1 MSEKYLIFG
10 ATGSVGSS
18 LAEQLKNS
26 GNDIHLVA
34 RNESEVKTIA
44 EKLGC
49 SYTVA
54 DVLEDG
60 FIEKVK
66 SDINDIKGIA
76 YCVGSIDL
84 KPLRMVTEADMNK
97 CMKLNLY
104 SAIEAIKGFQ
114 ESLKKNK
121 GSVVLFST
129 VAAQR
134 GFTNHTIIAS
144 AKAAVE
150 GLTVTLAAEFA
161 PNIRVNCIAP
171 SLSKSK
177 IAEPMLKNPAIA
189 EGIAKAHP
197 LKRLGEGKDSAALAK
212 FLITEESSWVTGQVI
227 AVAVALGAQDLF
239 KNLISGILVLVEKRF
254 KIGDWILVEG
264 IIEGIVEKIGFRST
278 VLRKFDKSLAI
289 IPNFQFAENAVI
301 NISETTNWRID
312 WAITLQYDT
321 TVDQLKKIRNEIE
334 DHINKND
341 DFDKAVGVAVRVE
354 KFSDSSIDMRVRCFT
369 TSNSFSTWLEV
380 KEKLA
385 IEIKQIVEGNKAAF
399 AFPSQSIYIEKK

>member
-26 GNDIHLVA
+26 GNNIHLIA
-34 RNESEVKTIA
+34 RNENEVKTIA

-49 SYTVA
+49 TYTVA
-54 DVLEDG
+54 DVLEEG

-66 SDINDIKGIA
+66 SDISEIKGIA

-161 PNIRVNCIAP
+161 PHIRVNCIAP

-212 FLITEESSWVTGQVI
+212 FLITEESSWITGQII
-227 AVAVALGAQDLF
+227 AVDG
-239 KNLISGILVLVEKRF
+239 G
-254 KIGDWILVEG
+254 
-264 IIEGIVEKIGFRST
+264 RS
-278 VLRKFDKSLAI
+278 
-289 IPNFQFAENAVI
+289 
-301 NISETTNWRID
+301 
-312 WAITLQYDT
+312 
-321 TVDQLKKIRNEIE
+321 
-334 DHINKND
+334 
-341 DFDKAVGVAVRVE
+341 
-354 KFSDSSIDMRVRCFT
+354 
-369 TSNSFSTWLEV
+369 
-380 KEKLA
+380 KL
-385 IEIKQIVEGNKAAF
+385 
-399 AFPSQSIYIEKK
+399 S

>member
-26 GNDIHLVA
+26 GNDIHLIA
-34 RNESEVKTIA
+34 RNESEVKAIA
-44 EKLGC
+44 EKLSC

-84 KPLRMVTEADMNK
+84 KPLRMVTEVDMNK

-212 FLITEESSWVTGQVI
+212 FLITKESSWVTGQII
-227 AVAVALGAQDLF
+227 AVDG
-239 KNLISGILVLVEKRF
+239 G
-254 KIGDWILVEG
+254 
-264 IIEGIVEKIGFRST
+264 RS
-278 VLRKFDKSLAI
+278 
-289 IPNFQFAENAVI
+289 
-301 NISETTNWRID
+301 
-312 WAITLQYDT
+312 
-321 TVDQLKKIRNEIE
+321 
-334 DHINKND
+334 
-341 DFDKAVGVAVRVE
+341 
-354 KFSDSSIDMRVRCFT
+354 
-369 TSNSFSTWLEV
+369 
-380 KEKLA
+380 KL
-385 IEIKQIVEGNKAAF
+385 
-399 AFPSQSIYIEKK
+399 S

>member
-26 GNDIHLVA
+26 GKDIHLTA
-34 RNESEVKTIA
+34 RNESEVKAIA
-44 EKLGC
+44 EKLDC

-66 SDINDIKGIA
+66 LDVNDIKGIA

-114 ESLKKNK
+114 ESLKKNR

-212 FLITEESSWVTGQVI
+212 FLITEESSWITGQII
-227 AVAVALGAQDLF
+227 AVDG
-239 KNLISGILVLVEKRF
+239 G
-254 KIGDWILVEG
+254 
-264 IIEGIVEKIGFRST
+264 RS
-278 VLRKFDKSLAI
+278 
-289 IPNFQFAENAVI
+289 
-301 NISETTNWRID
+301 
-312 WAITLQYDT
+312 
-321 TVDQLKKIRNEIE
+321 
-334 DHINKND
+334 
-341 DFDKAVGVAVRVE
+341 
-354 KFSDSSIDMRVRCFT
+354 
-369 TSNSFSTWLEV
+369 
-380 KEKLA
+380 KL
-385 IEIKQIVEGNKAAF
+385 
-399 AFPSQSIYIEKK
+399 S

>member
-34 RNESEVKTIA
+34 RNESEVKVIA

-66 SDINDIKGIA
+66 SDISDIKGVA

-227 AVAVALGAQDLF
+227 AVDG
-239 KNLISGILVLVEKRF
+239 G
-254 KIGDWILVEG
+254 
-264 IIEGIVEKIGFRST
+264 RS
-278 VLRKFDKSLAI
+278 
-289 IPNFQFAENAVI
+289 
-301 NISETTNWRID
+301 
-312 WAITLQYDT
+312 
-321 TVDQLKKIRNEIE
+321 
-334 DHINKND
+334 
-341 DFDKAVGVAVRVE
+341 
-354 KFSDSSIDMRVRCFT
+354 
-369 TSNSFSTWLEV
+369 
-380 KEKLA
+380 KL
-385 IEIKQIVEGNKAAF
+385 
-399 AFPSQSIYIEKK
+399 S

>member
-34 RNESEVKTIA
+34 RNESEVKAIA
-44 EKLGC
+44 DKLGC
-49 SYTVA
+49 SHTVA

-66 SDINDIKGIA
+66 SDVNDIKGIA

-161 PNIRVNCIAP
+161 PHIRVNCIAP

-212 FLITEESSWVTGQVI
+212 FLITEESSWITGQII
-227 AVAVALGAQDLF
+227 AVDG
-239 KNLISGILVLVEKRF
+239 G
-254 KIGDWILVEG
+254 
-264 IIEGIVEKIGFRST
+264 RS
-278 VLRKFDKSLAI
+278 
-289 IPNFQFAENAVI
+289 
-301 NISETTNWRID
+301 
-312 WAITLQYDT
+312 
-321 TVDQLKKIRNEIE
+321 
-334 DHINKND
+334 
-341 DFDKAVGVAVRVE
+341 
-354 KFSDSSIDMRVRCFT
+354 
-369 TSNSFSTWLEV
+369 
-380 KEKLA
+380 KL
-385 IEIKQIVEGNKAAF
+385 
-399 AFPSQSIYIEKK
+399 S

>member
-18 LAEQLKNS
+18 LAEQLTSS

-34 RNESEVKTIA
+34 RNEDEVKVIA
-44 EKLGC
+44 DKLGC
-49 SYTVA
+49 SYTVV

-66 SDINDIKGIA
+66 SDINEIKGIA

-84 KPLRMVTEADMNK
+84 KPLRVVTEADMNK

-104 SAIEAIKGFQ
+104 SAIEAIKGYQ

-212 FLITEESSWVTGQVI
+212 FLITEESSWITGQVI
-227 AVAVALGAQDLF
+227 AVDG
-239 KNLISGILVLVEKRF
+239 G
-254 KIGDWILVEG
+254 
-264 IIEGIVEKIGFRST
+264 RS
-278 VLRKFDKSLAI
+278 
-289 IPNFQFAENAVI
+289 
-301 NISETTNWRID
+301 
-312 WAITLQYDT
+312 
-321 TVDQLKKIRNEIE
+321 
-334 DHINKND
+334 
-341 DFDKAVGVAVRVE
+341 
-354 KFSDSSIDMRVRCFT
+354 
-369 TSNSFSTWLEV
+369 
-380 KEKLA
+380 KL
-385 IEIKQIVEGNKAAF
+385 
-399 AFPSQSIYIEKK
+399 S

>member
-26 GNDIHLVA
+26 GKDIHLVA
-34 RNESEVKTIA
+34 RNESEVKVIA
-44 EKLGC
+44 EKLSC
-49 SYTVA
+49 SYSVV
-54 DVLEDG
+54 DVLEDN

-66 SDINDIKGIA
+66 ADINEIKGIA

-84 KPLRMVTEADMNK
+84 KPLRMVTEQDLNK

-104 SAIEAIKGFQ
+104 SAIEAIKGYQ
-114 ESLKKNK
+114 ESLKKSK

-177 IAEPMLKNPAIA
+177 IAEPMLKNTVIA

-197 LKRLGEGKDSAALAK
+197 LKRLGEGKDSATLAK
-212 FLITEESSWVTGQVI
+212 FLITDDSSWVTGQVI
-227 AVAVALGAQDLF
+227 AVDG
-239 KNLISGILVLVEKRF
+239 G
-254 KIGDWILVEG
+254 
-264 IIEGIVEKIGFRST
+264 RS
-278 VLRKFDKSLAI
+278 
-289 IPNFQFAENAVI
+289 
-301 NISETTNWRID
+301 
-312 WAITLQYDT
+312 
-321 TVDQLKKIRNEIE
+321 
-334 DHINKND
+334 
-341 DFDKAVGVAVRVE
+341 
-354 KFSDSSIDMRVRCFT
+354 
-369 TSNSFSTWLEV
+369 
-380 KEKLA
+380 KL
-385 IEIKQIVEGNKAAF
+385 
-399 AFPSQSIYIEKK
+399 S

>member
-34 RNESEVKTIA
+34 RNENEVKAIA

-66 SDINDIKGIA
+66 SDINDIKGVA

-104 SAIEAIKGFQ
+104 SAIEVIKGFQ

-177 IAEPMLKNPAIA
+177 IAEPMLKNSTIA

-212 FLITEESSWVTGQVI
+212 FLITEESSWITGQII
-227 AVAVALGAQDLF
+227 AVDG
-239 KNLISGILVLVEKRF
+239 G
-254 KIGDWILVEG
+254 
-264 IIEGIVEKIGFRST
+264 RS
-278 VLRKFDKSLAI
+278 
-289 IPNFQFAENAVI
+289 
-301 NISETTNWRID
+301 
-312 WAITLQYDT
+312 
-321 TVDQLKKIRNEIE
+321 
-334 DHINKND
+334 
-341 DFDKAVGVAVRVE
+341 
-354 KFSDSSIDMRVRCFT
+354 
-369 TSNSFSTWLEV
+369 
-380 KEKLA
+380 KL
-385 IEIKQIVEGNKAAF
+385 
-399 AFPSQSIYIEKK
+399 S

>member
-26 GNDIHLVA
+26 GSDIHLVA
-34 RNESEVKTIA
+34 RNEDEVKVIA
-44 EKLGC
+44 DKLGC

-66 SDINDIKGIA
+66 SDINEIKGIA

-104 SAIEAIKGFQ
+104 SAIEAIKGYQ

-212 FLITEESSWVTGQVI
+212 FLITKESSWITGQII
-227 AVAVALGAQDLF
+227 AVDG
-239 KNLISGILVLVEKRF
+239 G
-254 KIGDWILVEG
+254 
-264 IIEGIVEKIGFRST
+264 RS
-278 VLRKFDKSLAI
+278 
-289 IPNFQFAENAVI
+289 
-301 NISETTNWRID
+301 
-312 WAITLQYDT
+312 
-321 TVDQLKKIRNEIE
+321 
-334 DHINKND
+334 
-341 DFDKAVGVAVRVE
+341 
-354 KFSDSSIDMRVRCFT
+354 
-369 TSNSFSTWLEV
+369 
-380 KEKLA
+380 KL
-385 IEIKQIVEGNKAAF
+385 
-399 AFPSQSIYIEKK
+399 S

>member
-34 RNESEVKTIA
+34 RNENEVKIIA

-66 SDINDIKGIA
+66 SDVNEIKGIA

-161 PNIRVNCIAP
+161 PHIRVNCIAP

-212 FLITEESSWVTGQVI
+212 FLITEESSWITGQII
-227 AVAVALGAQDLF
+227 AVDG
-239 KNLISGILVLVEKRF
+239 G
-254 KIGDWILVEG
+254 
-264 IIEGIVEKIGFRST
+264 RS
-278 VLRKFDKSLAI
+278 
-289 IPNFQFAENAVI
+289 
-301 NISETTNWRID
+301 
-312 WAITLQYDT
+312 
-321 TVDQLKKIRNEIE
+321 
-334 DHINKND
+334 
-341 DFDKAVGVAVRVE
+341 
-354 KFSDSSIDMRVRCFT
+354 
-369 TSNSFSTWLEV
+369 
-380 KEKLA
+380 KL
-385 IEIKQIVEGNKAAF
+385 
-399 AFPSQSIYIEKK
+399 S

>member
-34 RNESEVKTIA
+34 RNESEVQAIA
-44 EKLGC
+44 KKLSC

-54 DVLEDG
+54 DVLQGG

-66 SDINDIKGIA
+66 SDISDIKGIA

-104 SAIEAIKGFQ
+104 SAVEAIKGFQ

-134 GFTNHTIIAS
+134 GFTNHTIIAC

-227 AVAVALGAQDLF
+227 AVDG
-239 KNLISGILVLVEKRF
+239 G
-254 KIGDWILVEG
+254 
-264 IIEGIVEKIGFRST
+264 RS
-278 VLRKFDKSLAI
+278 
-289 IPNFQFAENAVI
+289 
-301 NISETTNWRID
+301 
-312 WAITLQYDT
+312 
-321 TVDQLKKIRNEIE
+321 
-334 DHINKND
+334 
-341 DFDKAVGVAVRVE
+341 
-354 KFSDSSIDMRVRCFT
+354 
-369 TSNSFSTWLEV
+369 
-380 KEKLA
+380 KL
-385 IEIKQIVEGNKAAF
+385 
-399 AFPSQSIYIEKK
+399 S

>member
-26 GNDIHLVA
+26 GNDIHLIA
-34 RNESEVKTIA
+34 RNENGVKEIA
-44 EKLGC
+44 EKLDC

-60 FIEKVK
+60 FIEKIK

-84 KPLRMVTEADMNK
+84 KPLRLITEDDMNK

-104 SAIEAIKGFQ
+104 SAIEAIKGYQ

-121 GSVVLFST
+121 GSIVLFST

-177 IAEPMLKNPAIA
+177 IAEPMLKNPTIA

-212 FLITEESSWVTGQVI
+212 FLITEESSWITGQVI
-227 AVAVALGAQDLF
+227 AVDG
-239 KNLISGILVLVEKRF
+239 G
-254 KIGDWILVEG
+254 
-264 IIEGIVEKIGFRST
+264 RS
-278 VLRKFDKSLAI
+278 
-289 IPNFQFAENAVI
+289 
-301 NISETTNWRID
+301 
-312 WAITLQYDT
+312 
-321 TVDQLKKIRNEIE
+321 
-334 DHINKND
+334 
-341 DFDKAVGVAVRVE
+341 
-354 KFSDSSIDMRVRCFT
+354 
-369 TSNSFSTWLEV
+369 
-380 KEKLA
+380 KL
-385 IEIKQIVEGNKAAF
+385 
-399 AFPSQSIYIEKK
+399 S